1 MARTKNSAEA
11 IRTKCS
17 LADRLRQIRSELYG
31 ERGGPELARRLGIPV
46 RTWYN
51 YEIGVTVP
59 AEVVLR
65 LVELTSVDPLWL
77 LHGREPKFRVNSVS
91 ADEDFGVEFPDMSV
105 KTLLRVA
112 LRRLERSVKSAQT
125 GVLAV
130 EDGDDV
136 PAEDPVAL
144 PHTDAIDSQGAT
156 TDRCMRVDGTDMVPI
171 VADGAYAA
179 YSDVEEPPADLDGQ
193 LVVAW
198 VGDRTIVRWF
208 QHSGTFAM
216 LGAENPAASP
226 ATMLVRLDDE
236 ANPARFRRVLWINT
250 RH

>member
-1 MARTKNSAEA
+1 MARTKNSPEA

-65 LVELTSVDPLWL
+65 LVELTSVDPIWL
-77 LHGREPKFRVNSVS
+77 LHGREPKFRVTPAPDEAETGGEFS
-91 ADEDFGVEFPDMSV
+91 AMSV

-112 LRRLERSVKSAQT
+112 LRRLERSVESTQA
-125 GVLAV
+125 GGFAV
-130 EDGDDV
+130 EDGDEV
-136 PAEDPVAL
+136 PVAL
-144 PHTDAIDSQGAT
+144 PHTEAIEYQGAT
-156 TDRCMRVDGTDMVPI
+156 TDRCMRVDGIDMAPI

-179 YSDVEEPPADLDGQ
+179 YSDVDEPPADLDGK

-208 QHSGTFAM
+208 QHAGTFAM

-226 ATMLVRLDDE
+226 ATMLVRLDDL